1 MSKKKLNENYVDLKP
16 INKWESAPEETY
28 ETKFK
33 AYLAEQAAEAKSTSK
48 EVEEVQSHAFDYSDT
63 KNIDNLNG
71 QEFMNGVYFESK
83 NSPAKTLE
91 EVREVVAKNLTKDS
105 LHYVKEGQ
113 FGEKGVGYS
122 EPVQEE
128 VTGDHASSGYSAK
141 LKKVVKESLMGGM
154 GMVVTTGNPN
164 SFAAQQAKVINNMMA
179 ELEEGFGDSEPGS
192 YANKQRDNA
201 SKTKNE
207 EDIYDEYMPMDEDAR
222 TDAEEEGYL
231 DGMRDEKSDMDE
243 NARTDAEEEGYLDGM
258 RDEKY
263 DMSEELEEEKAK
275 DEVKTKSGK
284 VKKESV
290 TQALSRIERVG
301 TGVALEAK
309 IKAIDEEISRRN
321 EQLTMLDENEA
332 MSELMDKGKLK
343 ELRTEVKIL
352 EKSKAKY
359 DKMYEKA
366 TGNKRVE
373 VEIVDETE
381 I

>member
-154 GMVVTTGNPN
+154 VVTTGNPN
-164 SFAAQQAKVINNMMA
+164 SLAAQQGRLINSIM
-179 ELEEGFGDSEPGS
+179 
-192 YANKQRDNA
+192 
-201 SKTKNE
+201 NE
-207 EDIYDEYMPMDEDAR
+207 DESIYDEDMPMDED
-222 TDAEEEGYL
+222 
-231 DGMRDEKSDMDE
+231 
-243 NARTDAEEEGYLDGM
+243 ARTDAEEEGYLDGM

-263 DMSEELEEEKAK
+263 DMSEELEEEKEK
-275 DEVKTKSGK
+275 DTVKNKDGK
-284 VKKESV
+284 VKKENVSQ
-290 TQALSRIERVG
+290 TLSRIEKVG

-309 IKAIDEEISRRN
+309 ITSIDEEISKRN

-332 MSELMDKGKLK
+332 MAALMDKGKLK
-343 ELRTEVKIL
+343 ELRTEVKLL
-352 EKSKAKY
+352 EKAKAKY

>member
-1 MSKKKLNENYVDLKP
+1 MSKKKLNENYVDLQP

-33 AYLAEQAAEAKSTSK
+33 AFLAEQAAEAKSTAK

-154 GMVVTTGNPN
+154 VVTTGNPN
-164 SFAAQQAKVINNMMA
+164 SLAAQQGRLINSIM
-179 ELEEGFGDSEPGS
+179 
-192 YANKQRDNA
+192 
-201 SKTKNE
+201 NE
-207 EDIYDEYMPMDEDAR
+207 DESIYDEDMP
-222 TDAEEEGYL
+222 
-231 DGMRDEKSDMDE
+231 MDE

-263 DMSEELEEEKAK
+263 DMSEELEDEKEK
-275 DEVKTKSGK
+275 DSKKSKDGKTK
-284 VKKESV
+284 KENLSQ
-290 TQALSRIERVG
+290 TLSRIERVG

-309 IKAIDEEISRRN
+309 ITAIDEEISKRN
-321 EQLTMLDENEA
+321 EQLSMLDENEA
-332 MSELMDKGKLK
+332 MAALMDKGKLK
-343 ELRTEVKIL
+343 ELRTEVKLL
-352 EKSKAKY
+352 EKAKGKY

>member
-83 NSPAKTLE
+83 NNPAKTLE
-91 EVREVVAKNLTKDS
+91 EVREVVAKNLSNDS

-164 SFAAQQAKVINNMMA
+164 SLAAQQGRLINSIM
-179 ELEEGFGDSEPGS
+179 
-192 YANKQRDNA
+192 
-201 SKTKNE
+201 NE
-207 EDIYDEYMPMDEDAR
+207 DESIYDEDMPMDED
-222 TDAEEEGYL
+222 
-231 DGMRDEKSDMDE
+231 
-243 NARTDAEEEGYLDGM
+243 ARTDAEEEGYLDGM

-263 DMSEELEEEKAK
+263 DMSEELEEEKEK
-275 DEVKTKSGK
+275 DTVKNKDGK
-284 VKKESV
+284 VKKENVSQ
-290 TQALSRIERVG
+290 TLSRIEKVG

-309 IKAIDEEISRRN
+309 ITAIDEEIAVRN
-321 EQLTMLDENEA
+321 ERLTMLDENEA
-332 MSELMDKGKLK
+332 MAALMDKGKLK
-343 ELRTEVKIL
+343 ELRTEVKLL
-352 EKSKAKY
+352 EKAKAKY

>member
-1 MSKKKLNENYVDLKP
+1 MSKKKLNENYVDLQP
-16 INKWESAPEETY
+16 VNKWESAPEETY

-83 NSPAKTLE
+83 NNPAKTLE

-154 GMVVTTGNPN
+154 VVTTGNPN
-164 SFAAQQAKVINNMMA
+164 SLAAQQGRLINSIM
-179 ELEEGFGDSEPGS
+179 
-192 YANKQRDNA
+192 
-201 SKTKNE
+201 NE
-207 EDIYDEYMPMDEDAR
+207 DESIYDEDMPMDED
-222 TDAEEEGYL
+222 
-231 DGMRDEKSDMDE
+231 
-243 NARTDAEEEGYLDGM
+243 ARTDAEEEGYLDGM

-263 DMSEELEEEKAK
+263 DMSEELEEEKEK
-275 DEVKTKSGK
+275 DTVKNKDGK
-284 VKKESV
+284 VKKENVSQ
-290 TQALSRIERVG
+290 TLSRIEKVG

-309 IKAIDEEISRRN
+309 ITAIDEEISKRN

-332 MSELMDKGKLK
+332 MAALMDKGKIK
-343 ELRTEVKIL
+343 ELRKEVKLL
-352 EKSKAKY
+352 EKAKGKY

>member
-33 AYLAEQAAEAKSTSK
+33 AYLAEQAKVEEKEVTK

-83 NSPAKTLE
+83 NNPAKTLE

-154 GMVVTTGNPN
+154 VVTTGNPN
-164 SFAAQQAKVINNMMA
+164 SLAAQQGRLINSIM
-179 ELEEGFGDSEPGS
+179 
-192 YANKQRDNA
+192 
-201 SKTKNE
+201 NE
-207 EDIYDEYMPMDEDAR
+207 DESIYDEDMP
-222 TDAEEEGYL
+222 
-231 DGMRDEKSDMDE
+231 MDE

-263 DMSEELEEEKAK
+263 DMSEELEEEKEK
-275 DEVKTKSGK
+275 DTVKNKDGK
-284 VKKESV
+284 VKKENVSQ
-290 TQALSRIERVG
+290 TLSRIEKVG

-309 IKAIDEEISRRN
+309 ITAIDEEISKRN

-332 MSELMDKGKLK
+332 MAELMDKNKLK
-343 ELRTEVKIL
+343 EIRTEVKLL
-352 EKSKAKY
+352 EKAKAKY

>member
-1 MSKKKLNENYVDLKP
+1 MSKKKLNENYVDLQP
-16 INKWESAPEETY
+16 VNKWESAPEETY

-83 NSPAKTLE
+83 NNPAKTLE

-154 GMVVTTGNPN
+154 VVTTGNPN
-164 SFAAQQAKVINNMMA
+164 SLAAQQGRLINSIM
-179 ELEEGFGDSEPGS
+179 
-192 YANKQRDNA
+192 
-201 SKTKNE
+201 NE
-207 EDIYDEYMPMDEDAR
+207 DESIYDEDMP
-222 TDAEEEGYL
+222 
-231 DGMRDEKSDMDE
+231 MDE

-263 DMSEELEEEKAK
+263 DMSEELEEEKEK
-275 DEVKTKSGK
+275 DTVKNKDGK
-284 VKKESV
+284 VKKENVSQ
-290 TQALSRIERVG
+290 TLSRIEKVG

-309 IKAIDEEISRRN
+309 ITAIDEEISKRN

-332 MSELMDKGKLK
+332 MAELMDKNKLK
-343 ELRTEVKIL
+343 EIRTEVKLL
-352 EKSKAKY
+352 EKAKAKY

>member
-33 AYLAEQAAEAKSTSK
+33 AYLAEQAKVEEKKVTK

-83 NSPAKTLE
+83 NNPAKTLE

-164 SFAAQQAKVINNMMA
+164 SFAAQQGRLINSIM
-179 ELEEGFGDSEPGS
+179 
-192 YANKQRDNA
+192 
-201 SKTKNE
+201 NE
-207 EDIYDEYMPMDEDAR
+207 DESIYDEDMPMDED
-222 TDAEEEGYL
+222 
-231 DGMRDEKSDMDE
+231 
-243 NARTDAEEEGYLDGM
+243 ARTDAEEEGYLDGM

-263 DMSEELEEEKAK
+263 DMSEELEEEKEK
-275 DEVKTKSGK
+275 DTVKNKDGK
-284 VKKESV
+284 VKKENVSQ
-290 TQALSRIERVG
+290 TLSRIEKVG

-309 IKAIDEEISRRN
+309 IIAIDEEISKRN

-332 MSELMDKGKLK
+332 MAELMDKNKLK
-343 ELRTEVKIL
+343 EIRTEVKLL
-352 EKSKAKY
+352 EKAKAKY

>member
-1 MSKKKLNENYVDLKP
+1 MSKKKLNENYVDLQP
-16 INKWESAPEETY
+16 VNKWESAPEETY

-83 NSPAKTLE
+83 NDPSKTLE

-128 VTGDHASSGYSAK
+128 VTGDYASSGYSAK

-154 GMVVTTGNPN
+154 VVTTGNPN
-164 SFAAQQAKVINNMMA
+164 SLASQQAQVINSIM
-179 ELEEGFGDSEPGS
+179 
-192 YANKQRDNA
+192 
-201 SKTKNE
+201 NE
-207 EDIYDEYMPMDEDAR
+207 DESIYDEDMPMDED
-222 TDAEEEGYL
+222 
-231 DGMRDEKSDMDE
+231 
-243 NARTDAEEEGYLDGM
+243 ARTDAEEEGYLDGM

-263 DMSEELEEEKAK
+263 DMSEELEEEKEK
-275 DEVKTKSGK
+275 DEVKDKSGK

-290 TQALSRIERVG
+290 SQTLSRIDKVG

-309 IKAIDEEISRRN
+309 IQAIDEEITSRN

-332 MSELMDKGKLK
+332 MAALMDKGKIK
-343 ELRTEVKIL
+343 ELRKEVKLL
-352 EKSKAKY
+352 EKAKGKY

>member
-1 MSKKKLNENYVDLKP
+1 MSKKKLNENYVDLQP

-33 AYLAEQAAEAKSTSK
+33 AFLAEQAAEAKSTAK

-154 GMVVTTGNPN
+154 VVTTGNPN
-164 SFAAQQAKVINNMMA
+164 SFAAQQGRLINSIM
-179 ELEEGFGDSEPGS
+179 
-192 YANKQRDNA
+192 
-201 SKTKNE
+201 NE
-207 EDIYDEYMPMDEDAR
+207 DESIYDEDMPMDED
-222 TDAEEEGYL
+222 
-231 DGMRDEKSDMDE
+231 
-243 NARTDAEEEGYLDGM
+243 ARTDAEEEGYLDGM

-263 DMSEELEEEKAK
+263 DMSEELEDEKEK
-275 DEVKTKSGK
+275 DSKKSKDGKTK
-284 VKKESV
+284 KENLSQ
-290 TQALSRIERVG
+290 TLSRIERVG

-309 IKAIDEEISRRN
+309 ITAIDEEISKRN
-321 EQLTMLDENEA
+321 EQLSMLDENEA
-332 MSELMDKGKLK
+332 MAALMDKGKLK
-343 ELRTEVKIL
+343 ELRTEVKLL
-352 EKSKAKY
+352 EKAKGKY

>member
-1 MSKKKLNENYVDLKP
+1 MSKKKLNENYVDLQP

-33 AYLAEQAAEAKSTSK
+33 AFLAEQAAEAKSTAK

-154 GMVVTTGNPN
+154 VVTTGNPN
-164 SFAAQQAKVINNMMA
+164 SLAAQQGRLINSIM
-179 ELEEGFGDSEPGS
+179 
-192 YANKQRDNA
+192 
-201 SKTKNE
+201 NE
-207 EDIYDEYMPMDEDAR
+207 DESIYDEDMP
-222 TDAEEEGYL
+222 
-231 DGMRDEKSDMDE
+231 MDE

-263 DMSEELEEEKAK
+263 DMSEELEDEKEK
-275 DEVKTKSGK
+275 DSKKSKDGKTK
-284 VKKESV
+284 KENLSQ
-290 TQALSRIERVG
+290 TLSRIERVG

-309 IKAIDEEISRRN
+309 ITAIDEEIAKRN

-332 MSELMDKGKLK
+332 MAALMDKGKLK
-343 ELRTEVKIL
+343 ELRTEVKLL
-352 EKSKAKY
+352 EKAKAKY

>member
-1 MSKKKLNENYVDLKP
+1 MSKKKLNENYVDLQP
-16 INKWESAPEETY
+16 VNKWESAPEETY

-33 AYLAEQAAEAKSTSK
+33 AYLAEQAAEAKSTAK

-83 NSPAKTLE
+83 NNPAKTLE
-91 EVREVVAKNLTKDS
+91 EVREVVAKNLSNDS

-154 GMVVTTGNPN
+154 VVTTGNPN
-164 SFAAQQAKVINNMMA
+164 SIAAQQAQVINSMM
-179 ELEEGFGDSEPGS
+179 
-192 YANKQRDNA
+192 
-201 SKTKNE
+201 NE
-207 EDIYDEYMPMDEDAR
+207 DESIYDEDMPMDED
-222 TDAEEEGYL
+222 
-231 DGMRDEKSDMDE
+231 
-243 NARTDAEEEGYLDGM
+243 ARTDAEEEGYLDGM

-263 DMSEELEEEKAK
+263 DMSEELEEEKEK
-275 DEVKTKSGK
+275 DEVKDKSGK

-290 TQALSRIERVG
+290 AQTLSRIDKVG

-309 IKAIDEEISRRN
+309 IVAIDEEISKRN
-321 EQLTMLDENEA
+321 EQLSMLDENEA
-332 MSELMDKGKLK
+332 MAALMDKGKLK
-343 ELRTEVKIL
+343 ELRTEVKLL
-352 EKSKAKY
+352 EKAKAKY

>member
-1 MSKKKLNENYVDLKP
+1 MSKKKLNENYVDLQP

-33 AYLAEQAAEAKSTSK
+33 AFLAEQAAEAKSTAK

-154 GMVVTTGNPN
+154 VVTTGNPN
-164 SFAAQQAKVINNMMA
+164 SFAAQQGRLINSIM
-179 ELEEGFGDSEPGS
+179 
-192 YANKQRDNA
+192 
-201 SKTKNE
+201 NE
-207 EDIYDEYMPMDEDAR
+207 DESIYDEDMPMDED
-222 TDAEEEGYL
+222 
-231 DGMRDEKSDMDE
+231 
-243 NARTDAEEEGYLDGM
+243 ARTDAEEEGYLDGM

-263 DMSEELEEEKAK
+263 DMSEELEDEKEK
-275 DEVKTKSGK
+275 DSK
-284 VKKESV
+284 
-290 TQALSRIERVG
+290 
-301 TGVALEAK
+301 
-309 IKAIDEEISRRN
+309 
-321 EQLTMLDENEA
+321 
-332 MSELMDKGKLK
+332 
-343 ELRTEVKIL
+343 
-352 EKSKAKY
+352 KSKDGK
-359 DKMYEKA
+359 
-366 TGNKRVE
+366 T
-373 VEIVDETE
+373 
-381 I
+381 

>member
-1 MSKKKLNENYVDLKP
+1 MSKKKLNENYVDLQP

-28 ETKFK
+28 ATKFK
-33 AYLAEQAAEAKSTSK
+33 AYLAEQAAEAKSTAK

-154 GMVVTTGNPN
+154 VVTTGNPN
-164 SFAAQQAKVINNMMA
+164 SMAAQQGRLINSIM
-179 ELEEGFGDSEPGS
+179 
-192 YANKQRDNA
+192 
-201 SKTKNE
+201 NE
-207 EDIYDEYMPMDEDAR
+207 DESIYDEDMP
-222 TDAEEEGYL
+222 
-231 DGMRDEKSDMDE
+231 MDE

-263 DMSEELEEEKAK
+263 DMSEELEDEKEK
-275 DEVKTKSGK
+275 DSKKSKDGKTK
-284 VKKESV
+284 KENLSQ
-290 TQALSRIERVG
+290 TLSRIERVG

-309 IKAIDEEISRRN
+309 ITAIDEEISKRN
-321 EQLTMLDENEA
+321 EQLSMLDENEA
-332 MSELMDKGKLK
+332 MAALMDKGKLK
-343 ELRTEVKIL
+343 ELRTEVKLL
-352 EKSKAKY
+352 EKAKGKY

>member
-1 MSKKKLNENYVDLKP
+1 MSKKKLNENYVDLQP

-33 AYLAEQAAEAKSTSK
+33 AFLAEQAAEAKSTAK

-83 NSPAKTLE
+83 NNPAKTLE

-154 GMVVTTGNPN
+154 VVTTGNPN
-164 SFAAQQAKVINNMMA
+164 SLAAQQGRLINSIM
-179 ELEEGFGDSEPGS
+179 
-192 YANKQRDNA
+192 
-201 SKTKNE
+201 NE
-207 EDIYDEYMPMDEDAR
+207 DESIYDEDMP
-222 TDAEEEGYL
+222 
-231 DGMRDEKSDMDE
+231 MDE

-263 DMSEELEEEKAK
+263 DMSEELEDEKEK
-275 DEVKTKSGK
+275 DSKKSKDGKTK
-284 VKKESV
+284 KENLSQ
-290 TQALSRIERVG
+290 TLSRIERVG

-309 IKAIDEEISRRN
+309 ITAIDEEISKRN
-321 EQLTMLDENEA
+321 EQLSMLDENEA
-332 MSELMDKGKLK
+332 MAALMDKGKIK
-343 ELRTEVKIL
+343 ELRTEVKLL
-352 EKSKAKY
+352 EKAKAKY

>member
-1 MSKKKLNENYVDLKP
+1 MSKEKLNENYVDLQP
-16 INKWESAPEETY
+16 VNKWESAPEETY

-83 NSPAKTLE
+83 NNPAKTLE

-154 GMVVTTGNPN
+154 VVTTGNPN
-164 SFAAQQAKVINNMMA
+164 SLAAQQGRLINSIM
-179 ELEEGFGDSEPGS
+179 
-192 YANKQRDNA
+192 
-201 SKTKNE
+201 NE
-207 EDIYDEYMPMDEDAR
+207 DESIYDEDMPMDED
-222 TDAEEEGYL
+222 
-231 DGMRDEKSDMDE
+231 
-243 NARTDAEEEGYLDGM
+243 ARTDAEEEGYLDGM

-263 DMSEELEEEKAK
+263 DMSEELEEEKEK
-275 DEVKTKSGK
+275 DEVKNKDGK
-284 VKKESV
+284 VKKENVSQ
-290 TQALSRIERVG
+290 TLSRIEKVG

-309 IKAIDEEISRRN
+309 IVAIDEEISKRN
-321 EQLTMLDENEA
+321 EQLSMLDENEA
-332 MSELMDKGKLK
+332 MAALMDKGKLK
-343 ELRTEVKIL
+343 ELRTEVKLL
-352 EKSKAKY
+352 EKAKAKY

>member
-1 MSKKKLNENYVDLKP
+1 MSKKKLNENYVDLQP

-33 AYLAEQAAEAKSTSK
+33 AYLAEQAAEAKSTAK

-91 EVREVVAKNLTKDS
+91 EIREVVAKNLTKDS

-154 GMVVTTGNPN
+154 VVTTGNPN
-164 SFAAQQAKVINNMMA
+164 SLAAQQGRLINSIM
-179 ELEEGFGDSEPGS
+179 
-192 YANKQRDNA
+192 
-201 SKTKNE
+201 NE
-207 EDIYDEYMPMDEDAR
+207 DESIYDEDMP
-222 TDAEEEGYL
+222 
-231 DGMRDEKSDMDE
+231 MDE

-263 DMSEELEEEKAK
+263 DMSEELEDEKEK
-275 DEVKTKSGK
+275 DSKKSKDGKTK
-284 VKKESV
+284 KENLSQ
-290 TQALSRIERVG
+290 TLSRIERVG

-309 IKAIDEEISRRN
+309 ITAIDEEISKRN
-321 EQLTMLDENEA
+321 EQLSMLDENEA
-332 MSELMDKGKLK
+332 MAALMDKGKLK
-343 ELRTEVKIL
+343 ELRTEVKLL
-352 EKSKAKY
+352 EKAKGKY

>member
-16 INKWESAPEETY
+16 INNWESTPEENYT
-28 ETKFK
+28 TKFK
-33 AYLAEQAAEAKSTSK
+33 AYLAEEAKVEEKKVTK
-48 EVEEVQSHAFDYSDT
+48 EVEEVQSHGFDYSDT

-83 NSPAKTLE
+83 NNPAKTLE
-91 EVREVVAKNLTKDS
+91 EVREVVAKNLSNDS

-154 GMVVTTGNPN
+154 VVTTGNPN
-164 SFAAQQAKVINNMMA
+164 SLAAQQGRLINSIM
-179 ELEEGFGDSEPGS
+179 
-192 YANKQRDNA
+192 
-201 SKTKNE
+201 NE
-207 EDIYDEYMPMDEDAR
+207 DESIYDEDMPMDED
-222 TDAEEEGYL
+222 
-231 DGMRDEKSDMDE
+231 
-243 NARTDAEEEGYLDGM
+243 ARTDAEEEGYLDGM

-263 DMSEELEEEKAK
+263 DMSEELEEEKEK
-275 DEVKTKSGK
+275 DTVKNKDGK
-284 VKKESV
+284 VKKENVSQ
-290 TQALSRIERVG
+290 TLSRIEKVG

-309 IKAIDEEISRRN
+309 ITAIDEEIAVRN
-321 EQLTMLDENEA
+321 ERLTMLDENEA
-332 MSELMDKGKLK
+332 MAALMDKGKIK
-343 ELRTEVKIL
+343 ELRTEVKLL
-352 EKSKAKY
+352 EKAKAKY

>member
-179 ELEEGFGDSEPGS
+179 ELEEGFGDAEPGS
-192 YANKQRDNA
+192 YANKQRDNI
-201 SKTKNE
+201 SKMKS
-207 EDIYDEYMPMDEDAR
+207 EDESIYDEDMP
-222 TDAEEEGYL
+222 
-231 DGMRDEKSDMDE
+231 MDE

-263 DMSEELEEEKAK
+263 DMSEELEEEKEK
-275 DEVKTKSGK
+275 DTVKNKDGK
-284 VKKESV
+284 VKKENVSQ
-290 TQALSRIERVG
+290 TLSRIEKVG

-309 IKAIDEEISRRN
+309 ITSIDEEISKRN

-332 MSELMDKGKLK
+332 MAALMDKGKIK
-343 ELRTEVKIL
+343 ELRTEVKLL
-352 EKSKAKY
+352 EKAKAKY

>member
-1 MSKKKLNENYVDLKP
+1 MSKKKLNENYVDLQP
-16 INKWESAPEETY
+16 INKWESAPEENYT
-28 ETKFK
+28 TKFK

-63 KNIDNLNG
+63 KNIDNMNG
-71 QEFMNGVYFESK
+71 QEFMNGVYFEAK
-83 NSPAKTLE
+83 NNPSKTLE

-113 FGEKGVGYS
+113 FGEEGVGYV

-154 GMVVTTGNPN
+154 VVTTGNPN
-164 SFAAQQAKVINNMMA
+164 SFAAQQGRLINSIM
-179 ELEEGFGDSEPGS
+179 
-192 YANKQRDNA
+192 
-201 SKTKNE
+201 NE
-207 EDIYDEYMPMDEDAR
+207 DESIYDEDMPMDED
-222 TDAEEEGYL
+222 
-231 DGMRDEKSDMDE
+231 
-243 NARTDAEEEGYLDGM
+243 ARTDAEEEGYLDGM

-263 DMSEELEEEKAK
+263 DMSEELEEEKEK
-275 DEVKTKSGK
+275 DEVKDKSGK

-290 TQALSRIERVG
+290 AQTLSRIDKVG

-309 IKAIDEEISRRN
+309 ITAIDEEISRRN

-332 MSELMDKGKLK
+332 MAALMDKSKLK
-343 ELRTEVKIL
+343 ELRTEVKLL
-352 EKSKAKY
+352 EKAKAKY

>member
-1 MSKKKLNENYVDLKP
+1 MSKKKLNENYVDLQP

-33 AYLAEQAAEAKSTSK
+33 AFLAEQAAEAKSTAK

-154 GMVVTTGNPN
+154 VVTTGNPN
-164 SFAAQQAKVINNMMA
+164 SLAAQQGRLINSIM
-179 ELEEGFGDSEPGS
+179 
-192 YANKQRDNA
+192 
-201 SKTKNE
+201 NE
-207 EDIYDEYMPMDEDAR
+207 DESIYDEDMP
-222 TDAEEEGYL
+222 
-231 DGMRDEKSDMDE
+231 MDE

-263 DMSEELEEEKAK
+263 DMSEELEDEKEK
-275 DEVKTKSGK
+275 DSKKSKDGKTK
-284 VKKESV
+284 KENLSQ
-290 TQALSRIERVG
+290 TLSRIERVG

-309 IKAIDEEISRRN
+309 ITAIDEEISKRN
-321 EQLTMLDENEA
+321 EQLSMLDENEA
-332 MSELMDKGKLK
+332 MAALMDKGKLK
-343 ELRTEVKIL
+343 ELRTEVKLL
-352 EKSKAKY
+352 EKAKAKY

>member
-1 MSKKKLNENYVDLKP
+1 MSKKKLNENYVDLQP
-16 INKWESAPEETY
+16 VNKWESAPEETY

-83 NSPAKTLE
+83 NNPAKTLE
-91 EVREVVAKNLTKDS
+91 EVREVVAKNLSNDS

-154 GMVVTTGNPN
+154 VVTTGNPN
-164 SFAAQQAKVINNMMA
+164 SLAAQQGRLINSIM
-179 ELEEGFGDSEPGS
+179 
-192 YANKQRDNA
+192 
-201 SKTKNE
+201 NE
-207 EDIYDEYMPMDEDAR
+207 DESIYDEDMPMDED
-222 TDAEEEGYL
+222 
-231 DGMRDEKSDMDE
+231 
-243 NARTDAEEEGYLDGM
+243 ARTDAEEEGYLDGM

-263 DMSEELEEEKAK
+263 DMSEELEEEKEK
-275 DEVKTKSGK
+275 DTVKNKDGK
-284 VKKESV
+284 VKKENVSQ
-290 TQALSRIERVG
+290 TLSRIEKVG

-309 IKAIDEEISRRN
+309 ITAIDEEISKRN

-332 MSELMDKGKLK
+332 MAALMDKGKLK
-343 ELRTEVKIL
+343 ELRTEVKLL
-352 EKSKAKY
+352 EKAKAKY

>member
-1 MSKKKLNENYVDLKP
+1 MSKKKLNENYVDLQP
-16 INKWESAPEETY
+16 VNKWESAPEETY

-83 NSPAKTLE
+83 NNPAKTLE

-154 GMVVTTGNPN
+154 VVTTGNPN
-164 SFAAQQAKVINNMMA
+164 SLAAQQGRLINSIM
-179 ELEEGFGDSEPGS
+179 
-192 YANKQRDNA
+192 
-201 SKTKNE
+201 NE
-207 EDIYDEYMPMDEDAR
+207 DESIYDEDMPMDED
-222 TDAEEEGYL
+222 
-231 DGMRDEKSDMDE
+231 
-243 NARTDAEEEGYLDGM
+243 ARTDAEEEGYLDGM

-263 DMSEELEEEKAK
+263 DMSEELEEEKEK
-275 DEVKTKSGK
+275 DTVKTKDGK
-284 VKKESV
+284 VKKENVSQ
-290 TQALSRIERVG
+290 TLSRIEKVG

-309 IKAIDEEISRRN
+309 ITAIDEEIAVRN
-321 EQLTMLDENEA
+321 ERLTMLDENEA
-332 MSELMDKGKLK
+332 MAALMDKGKLK
-343 ELRTEVKIL
+343 ELRTEVKLL
-352 EKSKAKY
+352 EKAKAKY

>member
-1 MSKKKLNENYVDLKP
+1 MSKKKLNENYVDLQP

-33 AYLAEQAAEAKSTSK
+33 AYLAEQAAEAKSTAK

-154 GMVVTTGNPN
+154 VVTTGNPN
-164 SFAAQQAKVINNMMA
+164 SLAAQQGRLINSIM
-179 ELEEGFGDSEPGS
+179 
-192 YANKQRDNA
+192 
-201 SKTKNE
+201 NE
-207 EDIYDEYMPMDEDAR
+207 DESIYDEDMP
-222 TDAEEEGYL
+222 
-231 DGMRDEKSDMDE
+231 MDE

-263 DMSEELEEEKAK
+263 DMSEELEDEKEK
-275 DEVKTKSGK
+275 DSKKSKDGKTK
-284 VKKESV
+284 KENLSQ
-290 TQALSRIERVG
+290 TLSRIERVG

-309 IKAIDEEISRRN
+309 ITAIDEEISKRN
-321 EQLTMLDENEA
+321 EQLSMLDENEA
-332 MSELMDKGKLK
+332 MAALMDKGKLK
-343 ELRTEVKIL
+343 ELRTEVKLL
-352 EKSKAKY
+352 EKAKAKY

>member
-1 MSKKKLNENYVDLKP
+1 MNKKKLNENYVDLKP
-16 INKWESAPEETY
+16 INNWESTPEENYT
-28 ETKFK
+28 TKFK
-33 AYLAEQAAEAKSTSK
+33 AYLAEEAKVEEKKVTK
-48 EVEEVQSHAFDYSDT
+48 EVEEVQSHGFDYSDT

-83 NSPAKTLE
+83 NDPSKTLE
-91 EVREVVAKNLTKDS
+91 EIRKVVAKNLTKDS

-113 FGEKGVGYS
+113 FGEKGVGYV

-128 VTGDHASSGYSAK
+128 ASGDHASSGYGTK
-141 LKKVVKESLMGGM
+141 LKTLVKESLMG

-164 SFAAQQAKVINNMMA
+164 SLAAQQGRLINSIM
-179 ELEEGFGDSEPGS
+179 
-192 YANKQRDNA
+192 
-201 SKTKNE
+201 NE
-207 EDIYDEYMPMDEDAR
+207 DESIYDEDMPMDED
-222 TDAEEEGYL
+222 
-231 DGMRDEKSDMDE
+231 
-243 NARTDAEEEGYLDGM
+243 ARTDAEEEGYLDGM

-263 DMSEELEEEKAK
+263 DMSEELEEEKEK
-275 DEVKTKSGK
+275 DEVKDKSGK

-290 TQALSRIERVG
+290 SQTLSRIDKVG

-309 IKAIDEEISRRN
+309 ITAIDEEIAVRN
-321 EQLTMLDENEA
+321 ERLTMLDENEA
-332 MSELMDKGKLK
+332 MAALMDKGKIK
-343 ELRTEVKIL
+343 ELRKEVKLL
-352 EKSKAKY
+352 EKAKGKY

>member
-1 MSKKKLNENYVDLKP
+1 MSKEKLNENYVDLKP
-16 INKWESAPEETY
+16 VNNWESAPEETY
-28 ETKFK
+28 ATKFK
-33 AYLAEQAAEAKSTSK
+33 AFLAEEAKIEEKKVTK
-48 EVEEVQSHAFDYSDT
+48 EVEEVQSHGFDYSDT

-83 NSPAKTLE
+83 NDPSKTLE

-113 FGEKGVGYS
+113 FGEEGVGYV

-128 VTGDHASSGYSAK
+128 ATGDHASSGYSAK
-141 LKKVVKESLMGGM
+141 LKKVVKESLMSGV
-154 GMVVTTGNPN
+154 VVTTGNPN
-164 SFAAQQAKVINNMMA
+164 SLAAQQAQVINSMM
-179 ELEEGFGDSEPGS
+179 
-192 YANKQRDNA
+192 
-201 SKTKNE
+201 NE
-207 EDIYDEYMPMDEDAR
+207 EDIYDEDMPMDED
-222 TDAEEEGYL
+222 
-231 DGMRDEKSDMDE
+231 
-243 NARTDAEEEGYLDGM
+243 ARTDAEEEGYLDGM

-263 DMSEELEEEKAK
+263 DMSEELEEEKEK

-290 TQALSRIERVG
+290 TQTLSRIDKVG

-309 IKAIDEEISRRN
+309 ITAIDEEISKRN

-332 MSELMDKGKLK
+332 MAELMDKSKLK
-343 ELRTEVKIL
+343 ELRTEVKLL
-352 EKSKAKY
+352 EKAKAKY

>member
-1 MSKKKLNENYVDLKP
+1 MSKKKLNENYVDLQP

-33 AYLAEQAAEAKSTSK
+33 AYLAEQAAEAKSTAK

-83 NSPAKTLE
+83 NNPAKTLE

-154 GMVVTTGNPN
+154 LVTTGNPN
-164 SFAAQQAKVINNMMA
+164 SMAAQQGRLINSIM
-179 ELEEGFGDSEPGS
+179 
-192 YANKQRDNA
+192 
-201 SKTKNE
+201 NE
-207 EDIYDEYMPMDEDAR
+207 DESIYDEDMPMDED
-222 TDAEEEGYL
+222 
-231 DGMRDEKSDMDE
+231 
-243 NARTDAEEEGYLDGM
+243 ARTDAEEEGYLDGM

-263 DMSEELEEEKAK
+263 DMSEELEEEKEK
-275 DEVKTKSGK
+275 DTVKTKDGK
-284 VKKESV
+284 VKKENVSQ
-290 TQALSRIERVG
+290 TLSRIEKVG

-309 IKAIDEEISRRN
+309 ITAIDEEIAKRN

-332 MSELMDKGKLK
+332 MAALMDKGKLK
-343 ELRTEVKIL
+343 ELRTEVKLL
-352 EKSKAKY
+352 EKAKAKY

>member
-1 MSKKKLNENYVDLKP
+1 MSKKKLNENYVDLQP
-16 INKWESAPEETY
+16 VNKWESAPEETY

-83 NSPAKTLE
+83 NNPAKTLE

-154 GMVVTTGNPN
+154 VVTTGNPN
-164 SFAAQQAKVINNMMA
+164 SLAAQQGRLINSIM
-179 ELEEGFGDSEPGS
+179 
-192 YANKQRDNA
+192 
-201 SKTKNE
+201 NE
-207 EDIYDEYMPMDEDAR
+207 DESIYDEDMPMDED
-222 TDAEEEGYL
+222 
-231 DGMRDEKSDMDE
+231 
-243 NARTDAEEEGYLDGM
+243 ARTDAEEEGYLDGM

-263 DMSEELEEEKAK
+263 DMSEELEEEKEK
-275 DEVKTKSGK
+275 DTVKTKDGK
-284 VKKESV
+284 VKKENVSQ
-290 TQALSRIERVG
+290 TLSRIEKVG

-309 IKAIDEEISRRN
+309 ITAIDEEIAVRN
-321 EQLTMLDENEA
+321 ERLTMLDENEA
-332 MSELMDKGKLK
+332 MAALMDKGKIK
-343 ELRTEVKIL
+343 ELRTEVKLL
-352 EKSKAKY
+352 EKAKAKY

>member
-1 MSKKKLNENYVDLKP
+1 MSKKKLNENYVDLQP

-33 AYLAEQAAEAKSTSK
+33 AFLAEQAAEAKSTAK

-154 GMVVTTGNPN
+154 VVTTGNPN
-164 SFAAQQAKVINNMMA
+164 SFAAQQGRLINSIM
-179 ELEEGFGDSEPGS
+179 
-192 YANKQRDNA
+192 
-201 SKTKNE
+201 NE
-207 EDIYDEYMPMDEDAR
+207 DESIYDEDMPMDED
-222 TDAEEEGYL
+222 
-231 DGMRDEKSDMDE
+231 
-243 NARTDAEEEGYLDGM
+243 ARTDAEEEGYLDGM

-263 DMSEELEEEKAK
+263 DMSEELEEEKEK
-275 DEVKTKSGK
+275 DTVKNKDGK
-284 VKKESV
+284 VKKENVSQ
-290 TQALSRIERVG
+290 TLSRIEKVG

-309 IKAIDEEISRRN
+309 ITAIDEEIAVRN
-321 EQLTMLDENEA
+321 ERLTMLDENEA
-332 MSELMDKGKLK
+332 MAALMDKGKLK
-343 ELRTEVKIL
+343 ELRTEVKLL
-352 EKSKAKY
+352 EKAKGKY

>member
-1 MSKKKLNENYVDLKP
+1 MSKEKLNENYVDLQP
-16 INKWESAPEETY
+16 VNKWESAPEETY

-33 AYLAEQAAEAKSTSK
+33 AYLAEQAAEAKSTAK

-83 NSPAKTLE
+83 NNPAKTLE
-91 EVREVVAKNLTKDS
+91 EVREVVAKNLSNDS

-154 GMVVTTGNPN
+154 VVTTGNPN
-164 SFAAQQAKVINNMMA
+164 SLAAQQGRLINSIM
-179 ELEEGFGDSEPGS
+179 
-192 YANKQRDNA
+192 
-201 SKTKNE
+201 NE
-207 EDIYDEYMPMDEDAR
+207 DESIYDEDMPMDED
-222 TDAEEEGYL
+222 
-231 DGMRDEKSDMDE
+231 
-243 NARTDAEEEGYLDGM
+243 ARTDAEEEGYLDGM

-263 DMSEELEEEKAK
+263 DMSEELEEEKEK
-275 DEVKTKSGK
+275 DEVKNKDGK
-284 VKKESV
+284 VKKENVSQ
-290 TQALSRIERVG
+290 TLSRIEKVG

-309 IKAIDEEISRRN
+309 IVAIDEEISKRN

-332 MSELMDKGKLK
+332 MAALMDKGKLK
-343 ELRTEVKIL
+343 ELRTEVKLL
-352 EKSKAKY
+352 EKAKAKY

>member
-1 MSKKKLNENYVDLKP
+1 MSKKKLNENYVDLQP
-16 INKWESAPEETY
+16 VNKWESAPEETY

-83 NSPAKTLE
+83 NNPAKTLE

-113 FGEKGVGYS
+113 FGEEGVGYS

-128 VTGDHASSGYSAK
+128 ASGDHASSGYGTK
-141 LKKVVKESLMGGM
+141 LKTLVKESLMG

-164 SFAAQQAKVINNMMA
+164 SLAAQQGRLINSIM
-179 ELEEGFGDSEPGS
+179 
-192 YANKQRDNA
+192 
-201 SKTKNE
+201 NE
-207 EDIYDEYMPMDEDAR
+207 DESIYDEDMPMDED
-222 TDAEEEGYL
+222 
-231 DGMRDEKSDMDE
+231 
-243 NARTDAEEEGYLDGM
+243 ARTDAEEEGYLDGM

-263 DMSEELEEEKAK
+263 DMSEELEEEKEK
-275 DEVKTKSGK
+275 DTVKNKDGK
-284 VKKESV
+284 VKKENVSQ
-290 TQALSRIERVG
+290 TLSRIEKVG

-309 IKAIDEEISRRN
+309 ITAIDEEISKRN

-332 MSELMDKGKLK
+332 MAALMDKGKLK
-343 ELRTEVKIL
+343 ELRTEVKLL
-352 EKSKAKY
+352 EKAKAKY

>member
-1 MSKKKLNENYVDLKP
+1 MSKKKLNENYVDLQP

-33 AYLAEQAAEAKSTSK
+33 AYLAEQAAEAKSTAK

-154 GMVVTTGNPN
+154 VVTTGNPN
-164 SFAAQQAKVINNMMA
+164 SIAAQQGRLINSIM
-179 ELEEGFGDSEPGS
+179 
-192 YANKQRDNA
+192 
-201 SKTKNE
+201 NE
-207 EDIYDEYMPMDEDAR
+207 DESIYDEDMPMDED
-222 TDAEEEGYL
+222 
-231 DGMRDEKSDMDE
+231 
-243 NARTDAEEEGYLDGM
+243 ARTDAEEEGYLDGM

-263 DMSEELEEEKAK
+263 DMSEELEEEKEK
-275 DEVKTKSGK
+275 DTVKNKDGK
-284 VKKESV
+284 VKKENVSQ
-290 TQALSRIERVG
+290 TLSRIEKVG

-309 IKAIDEEISRRN
+309 ITAIDEEISKRN

-332 MSELMDKGKLK
+332 MAALMDKGKLK
-343 ELRTEVKIL
+343 ELRTEVKLL
-352 EKSKAKY
+352 EKAKAKY

>member
-1 MSKKKLNENYVDLKP
+1 MSKKKLNENYVDLQP
-16 INKWESAPEETY
+16 VNKWESAPEETY

-83 NSPAKTLE
+83 NNPAKTLE

-154 GMVVTTGNPN
+154 VVTTGNPN
-164 SFAAQQAKVINNMMA
+164 SLAAQQGRLINSIM
-179 ELEEGFGDSEPGS
+179 
-192 YANKQRDNA
+192 
-201 SKTKNE
+201 NE
-207 EDIYDEYMPMDEDAR
+207 DESIYDEDMPMDED
-222 TDAEEEGYL
+222 
-231 DGMRDEKSDMDE
+231 
-243 NARTDAEEEGYLDGM
+243 ARTDAEEEGYLDGM

-263 DMSEELEEEKAK
+263 DMSEELEEEKEK
-275 DEVKTKSGK
+275 DTVKNKDGK
-284 VKKESV
+284 VKKENVSQ
-290 TQALSRIERVG
+290 TLSRIEKVG

-309 IKAIDEEISRRN
+309 ITAIDEEIAIRN
-321 EQLTMLDENEA
+321 ERLTMLDENEA
-332 MSELMDKGKLK
+332 MAALMDKGKIK
-343 ELRTEVKIL
+343 ELRTEVKLL
-352 EKSKAKY
+352 EKAKAKY

>member
-1 MSKKKLNENYVDLKP
+1 MSKEKLNENYVDLKP
-16 INKWESAPEETY
+16 INNWESAPEETY
-28 ETKFK
+28 ATKFK
-33 AYLAEQAAEAKSTSK
+33 AYLAEEAKVEEKKVTK
-48 EVEEVQSHAFDYSDT
+48 EVEEVQSHGFDYSNT

-71 QEFMNGVYFESK
+71 QEFMNGVYYESK
-83 NSPAKTLE
+83 CDPTKTLE

-113 FGEKGVGYS
+113 FGEKGVGYV

-154 GMVVTTGNPN
+154 VVTTGNPN
-164 SFAAQQAKVINNMMA
+164 SMAAQQAQVINSMM
-179 ELEEGFGDSEPGS
+179 
-192 YANKQRDNA
+192 
-201 SKTKNE
+201 NE
-207 EDIYDEYMPMDEDAR
+207 DESIYDEDMPMDED
-222 TDAEEEGYL
+222 
-231 DGMRDEKSDMDE
+231 
-243 NARTDAEEEGYLDGM
+243 ARTDAEEEGYLDGM

-263 DMSEELEEEKAK
+263 DMSEELEEEKEK
-275 DEVKTKSGK
+275 DEVKDKSGK
-284 VKKESV
+284 VKKENLSQ
-290 TQALSRIERVG
+290 TLSRIERVG

-309 IKAIDEEISRRN
+309 ITAIDEEITSRN
-321 EQLTMLDENEA
+321 EQLNMLDENEA
-332 MSELMDKGKLK
+332 MAALMDKGKIK
-343 ELRTEVKIL
+343 ELRKEVKLL
-352 EKSKAKY
+352 EKAKGKY

>member
-1 MSKKKLNENYVDLKP
+1 MSKKKLNENYVDLQP
-16 INKWESAPEETY
+16 VNKWESAPEETY

-33 AYLAEQAAEAKSTSK
+33 AYLAEQAAEAKSTAK

-83 NSPAKTLE
+83 NNPAKTLE
-91 EVREVVAKNLTKDS
+91 EVREVVAKNLSNDS

-154 GMVVTTGNPN
+154 VVTTGNPN
-164 SFAAQQAKVINNMMA
+164 SLAAQQGRLINSIM
-179 ELEEGFGDSEPGS
+179 
-192 YANKQRDNA
+192 
-201 SKTKNE
+201 NE
-207 EDIYDEYMPMDEDAR
+207 DESIYDEDMP
-222 TDAEEEGYL
+222 
-231 DGMRDEKSDMDE
+231 MDE

-263 DMSEELEEEKAK
+263 DMSEELEEEKEK
-275 DEVKTKSGK
+275 DEVKNKDGK
-284 VKKESV
+284 VKKENVSQ
-290 TQALSRIERVG
+290 TLSRIEKVG

-309 IKAIDEEISRRN
+309 ITAIDEEISKRN

-332 MSELMDKGKLK
+332 MAALMDKGKIK
-343 ELRTEVKIL
+343 ELRTEVKLL
-352 EKSKAKY
+352 EKAKAKY

>member
-16 INKWESAPEETY
+16 INNWESTPEENYT
-28 ETKFK
+28 TKFK
-33 AYLAEQAAEAKSTSK
+33 AYLAEEAKVEEKKVTK
-48 EVEEVQSHAFDYSDT
+48 EVEEVQSHGFDYSDT

-83 NSPAKTLE
+83 NNPAKTLE

-113 FGEKGVGYS
+113 FGEEGVGYS

-141 LKKVVKESLMGGM
+141 LKALVKESLMG

-164 SFAAQQAKVINNMMA
+164 SFAAQQGRLINSIM
-179 ELEEGFGDSEPGS
+179 
-192 YANKQRDNA
+192 
-201 SKTKNE
+201 NE
-207 EDIYDEYMPMDEDAR
+207 DESIYDEDMPMDED
-222 TDAEEEGYL
+222 
-231 DGMRDEKSDMDE
+231 
-243 NARTDAEEEGYLDGM
+243 ARTDAEEEGYLDGM

-263 DMSEELEEEKAK
+263 DMSEELEEEKEK
-275 DEVKTKSGK
+275 DTVKNKDGK
-284 VKKESV
+284 VKKENVSQ
-290 TQALSRIERVG
+290 TLSRIEKVG

-309 IKAIDEEISRRN
+309 ITAIDEEIAKRN

-332 MSELMDKGKLK
+332 MAELMDKNKLK
-343 ELRTEVKIL
+343 EIRTEVKLL
-352 EKSKAKY
+352 EKAKAKY

>member
-1 MSKKKLNENYVDLKP
+1 MMSKEKLNENYVDLQP
-16 INKWESAPEETY
+16 VNKWESAPEENYT
-28 ETKFK
+28 TKFK
-33 AYLAEQAAEAKSTSK
+33 AYLAEEAKVEEKKVTK
-48 EVEEVQSHAFDYSDT
+48 EVEEVQSHGFDYSDT
-63 KNIDNLNG
+63 KNIDNMNG

-83 NSPAKTLE
+83 NDPSKTLE

-113 FGEKGVGYS
+113 FGCGVGYS

-128 VTGDHASSGYSAK
+128 AAGDHASSGYGTK
-141 LKKVVKESLMGGM
+141 LKALVKESLMG

-164 SFAAQQAKVINNMMA
+164 SIASQQAQVINSMM
-179 ELEEGFGDSEPGS
+179 
-192 YANKQRDNA
+192 
-201 SKTKNE
+201 NE
-207 EDIYDEYMPMDEDAR
+207 EDIYDEDMPMDED
-222 TDAEEEGYL
+222 
-231 DGMRDEKSDMDE
+231 
-243 NARTDAEEEGYLDGM
+243 ARTDAEEEGYLDGM

-263 DMSEELEEEKAK
+263 DMSEELEEEKEK
-275 DEVKTKSGK
+275 DEVKDKSGK

-290 TQALSRIERVG
+290 SQTLSRIDKVG

-309 IKAIDEEISRRN
+309 IVAIDEEISKRN
-321 EQLTMLDENEA
+321 EQLSMLDENEA
-332 MSELMDKGKLK
+332 MAALMDKSKLK
-343 ELRTEVKIL
+343 ELRTEVKLL
-352 EKSKAKY
+352 EKAKAKY